1 MRISERGIRLI
12 KEFEGCRLTAYSCQ
26 AGKWTIGYGHTGR
39 WVIKDLT
46 ITQQQAEEW
55 LIVDC
60 NQVIKLLRSEYIG
73 PLRQCQVDALVS
85 LGFNIGTEAL
95 RKSTLMKKLRKN
107 PDDPSIIDEFG
118 RWVYV
123 KGVVSQGLVR
133 RRKAEAKM
141 YAGG

>member
-1 MRISERGIRLI
+1 MPSCGLQLSGRKMDYRVWPYGKMGYQRLN
-12 KEFEGCRLTAYSCQ
+12 
-26 AGKWTIGYGHTGR
+26 H
-39 WVIKDLT
+39 
-46 ITQQQAEEW
+46 TQQQAEEW

-95 RKSTLMKKLRKN
+95 QTSTLMKKLKKN
-107 PDDPSIIDEFG
+107 PDDPSIIDEFR

-123 KGVVSQGLVR
+123 KGAVSQGLVR
-133 RRKAEAKM
+133 RRKAEAEM
-141 YAGG
+141 YAGR